1 MYTEDDLNAALDDI
15 DRTLGST
22 SAWLTPRSRG
32 SLLAARDVVE
42 RVLDRRRL
50 PWQPLAMDRVPSQIQ
65 AAD

>member
-1 MYTEDDLNAALDDI
+1 MYTEDDLRAVQGDI
-15 DRTLGST
+15 DRTLDST
-22 SAWLTPRSRG
+22 SAWLTPRFPG

-50 PWQPLAMDRVPSQIQ
+50 PWPPLAMDVVAEQIQ

>member
-1 MYTEDDLNAALDDI
+1 MYTEDDLNRVLDDI
-15 DRTLGST
+15 DQTLNST

-50 PWQPLAMDRVPSQIQ
+50 PWPPLAMDVVTGQIE